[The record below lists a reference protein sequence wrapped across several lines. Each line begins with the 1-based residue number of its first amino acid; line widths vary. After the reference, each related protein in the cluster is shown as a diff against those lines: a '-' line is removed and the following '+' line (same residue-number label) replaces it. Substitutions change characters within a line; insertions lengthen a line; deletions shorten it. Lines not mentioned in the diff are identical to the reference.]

1 MCIQS
6 FLFFSGMD
14 RKPTILRS
22 NEILAQITASVV
34 GTHHNSTFQKFSAML
49 KLKARRSQ
57 TGDTGLHKFKR
68 YVKVTM
74 YKLFDLQCTMVNKGI
89 IIEILDFELGAFSEN
104 LRHTMTLR
112 KGIFGLSLQKK
123 KF

>member
-1 MCIQS
+1 
-6 FLFFSGMD
+6 MD
-14 RKPTILRS
+14 RKPTILRLI
-22 NEILAQITASVV
+22 EILAQITASVV

-74 YKLFDLQCTMVNKGI
+74 YKLFDLLWCAIEMECLLYKHYVN
-89 IIEILDFELGAFSEN
+89 GAA
-104 LRHTMTLR
+104 
-112 KGIFGLSLQKK
+112 LSQHYIP
-123 KF
+123 

>member
-1 MCIQS
+1 
-6 FLFFSGMD
+6 MD

-68 YVKVTM
+68 YLKVTM
-74 YKLFDLQCTMVNKGI
+74 YSCDKKDTDPYNISTM
-89 IIEILDFELGAFSEN
+89 EIG
-104 LRHTMTLR
+104 
-112 KGIFGLSLQKK
+112 SL
-123 KF
+123 